1 MLFFVH
7 TLVITVFK
15 YEVFRICKPF
25 PPPLTSLTP
34 IVMSLLSFGEKEKN
48 REGLPDGWVG
58 QACGEV
64 NNHVRLR
71 QMIKTQIN
79 TSNTRWC
86 RGETR
91 KSDPPDQKTTK
102 VWTSRTQ

>member
-58 QACGEV
+58 HGLWRSKQSCTAKTNDKDTNKYIEYEV
-64 NNHVRLR
+64 V
-71 QMIKTQIN
+71 
-79 TSNTRWC
+79 SW
-86 RGETR
+86 
-91 KSDPPDQKTTK
+91 
-102 VWTSRTQ
+102 